1 MDNNIICNRCC
12 KKFKFQS
19 QLERHNGSIRQ
30 CKIKTNDN
38 ICFHCN
44 IKCSTKYTLIRHY
57 KTCKIKKQ
65 RELQQITNTSN
76 LNILQTSHAI
86 PNMSNVVNITDK
98 EYQSLNKI
106 VSSLKNSNP
115 DNNSQFDKLI
125 SIIGELAS
133 IVVSNNTKKTQNKT
147 HQNNNSNNSINSNNS
162 NNIVNTTINA
172 ETINTNPTII
182 NHNYGNLPNVIY
194 PFGYENINF
203 LNQDEMLEILK
214 SSNGV
219 ELALQR
225 VYSMPENR
233 NFHRPNANKDFIRVI
248 NSDMTVKSQNTK
260 DFNSQMITQGVILM
274 ERMLHK
280 CKNNLSF
287 RDQFI
292 VVNNI
297 EEIRKS
303 LMFET
308 NITSILNIIET
319 CFQDP
324 VSKEIFKKFS
334 DLLCREE
341 NFKKNKINLIRQ
353 LLEELERFNS
363 ERLRIT
369 ISDNFLKQEVW
380 SEEESRNEDADFD
393 SIKNNLNIHYLQ
405 KTPRYKFLN
414 KMQQDEMEYFDMH
427 GISLGDIFEYRKIL
441 LQRAKDE
448 IEKISKHYNNE
459 FLTNEVSNKLINEPN
474 TKLKSYLPSV
484 QFNNNNFENTIT
496 NN

>member
-1 MDNNIICNRCC
+1 MNT
-12 KKFKFQS
+12 FK
-19 QLERHNGSIRQ
+19 L
-30 CKIKTNDN
+30 
-38 ICFHCN
+38 
-44 IKCSTKYTLIRHY
+44 
-57 KTCKIKKQ
+57 
-65 RELQQITNTSN
+65 SN
-76 LNILQTSHAI
+76 SD
-86 PNMSNVVNITDK
+86 NITDK
-98 EYQSLNKI
+98 EFESLNKI

-115 DNNSQFDKLI
+115 DNNTQFDKLI

-133 IVVSNNTKKTQNKT
+133 IVVSNNTTKT
-147 HQNNNSNNSINSNNS
+147 HQNTHQNSNSNSNNSNNSINSNNIA
-162 NNIVNTTINA
+162 NATINA
-172 ETINTNPTII
+172 GTINTNPTIVNNVGNVGNI

-203 LNQDEMLEILK
+203 LNQEEMLEILK
-214 SSNGV
+214 SSNGA

-233 NFHRPNANKDFIRVI
+233 NFHRPNANKDFVRVI

-260 DFNSQMITQGVILM
+260 DFNSQMINQGVILM

-297 EEIRKS
+297 EDIRKS

-353 LLEELERFNS
+353 LLEELERFNT
-363 ERLRIT
+363 EKLRVT

-393 SIKNNLNIHYLQ
+393 SIKNNLNIHYIQ

-427 GISLGDIFEYRKIL
+427 GMSLGDIFEYRKIL

-459 FLTNEVSNKLINEPN
+459 FLTDEVFNKLIREPN
-474 TKLKSYLPSV
+474 TKLKSYLPNV
-484 QFNNNNFENTIT
+484 QFNNNNFQNSIT
-496 NN
+496 D